1 MPTLDEIADVFRRI
15 AEATPDITGKGVC
28 RPSFS
33 YEEGQALSL
42 LGRFATAC
50 HLRVRFDAYSN
61 LWVERDACGPGPYHL
76 LGSHV
81 DSVPAGGNYDGLAGC
96 VAAIAALAELPVTV
110 AARSPVRVV
119 CLRGE
124 EGAWYNQPCKGSKL
138 LLGQLVP
145 SAQLKDALAQAEV
158 DYQNPMHQLTGDRL
172 KEVRS
177 FVELHIE
184 QGPTLDTYGTPLGV
198 VTVIAGHRRYDIEVT
213 GEAAHSG
220 TTPMELR
227 KDPLVRAMYLIEEMR
242 RRAGDLTGSSNGESN
257 GEVRV
262 TCGTFHTDHRTEAI
276 TKVPGLVHFT
286 LDIRAQKDTHLAEME
301 GRLHYLAGACTRTTT
316 TVRRTS
322 AEEPV
327 NMNTEVSLRLVDAV
341 AAEAKQPDHRLHSGA
356 GHDAAIFAKAGVP
369 TGMLFVRNQNGS
381 HNPNEAMDLY
391 DLRLGIEALKH
402 YVEATP

>member
-1 MPTLDEIADVFRRI
+1 MPTLDHIADVFRRI
-15 AEATPDITGKGVC
+15 AEATPDPTGRGVC

-33 YEEGQALSL
+33 YEERCALDVL
-42 LGRFATAC
+42 WHFAEQN
-50 HLRVRFDAYSN
+50 HLTPHFDVYKN

-76 LGSHV
+76 MGSHV

-96 VAAIAALAELPVTV
+96 VAAIAALAELPVSV
-110 AARSPVRVV
+110 AARAPLRVV

-138 LLGQLVP
+138 LLGKLVP

-158 DYQNPMHQLTGDRL
+158 DYQNPVHQLTGDRL
-172 KEVRS
+172 KQVRS

-198 VTVIAGHRRYDIEVT
+198 VTAIAGHRRYDVEVV

-227 KDPLVRAMYLIEEMR
+227 RDPLVRAMYLIEEMR
-242 RRAGDLTGSSNGESN
+242 RRAGDLTGGTSGESN

-262 TCGTFHTDHRTEAI
+262 TCGTFHTDQRTEAV
-276 TKVPGLVHFT
+276 TKVPGLVRFT
-286 LDIRAQKDTHLAEME
+286 LDVRAQREADLAEME
-301 GRLHYLAGACTRTTT
+301 GRLHYLAGAAARITT
-316 TVRRTS
+316 TVRRIS

-341 AAEAKQPDHRLHSGA
+341 GALKVQADHRLHSGA

-381 HNPNEAMDLY
+381 HNPDEAMKLE